1 MIKLLNVR
9 KYFKVLTRELNHYY
23 DRQNLFVVFIY
34 TVWIS
39 YELYHLILLIIQ
51 DEIQGFDKVLVIFA
65 VSWILILFSA
75 LLIMII
81 VYTMTSSECEKF
93 IPLLI
98 NFAIKNQIDDE
109 VQPFLKISM
118 YEKGF
123 SEDSLFPL
131 NFGLLF
137 TRSTL
142 FLIEL
147 TVSVILV
154 IYTGK
159 IEAADLTDWAS
170 ISQDGIEKAL
180 KRTFN
185 EGIAKNVIIFIADG
199 MGMTT
204 STAARIYGKGEQG
217 FLTFDKFPNIGVLK
231 TYSANKYVPD
241 SCSTATAMFCGVKA
255 NQKTTGVDSTVDFE
269 DCFGSLNPQ
278 ARVSSIINWAQDAGF
293 VTTTRVTHATPSAL
307 FAHSPNRNWECE
319 AVIPDNAR
327 ICKDIARQLIEDQP
341 GKNINVIMGG
351 GRQVLQSNVVGKNN
365 DPIDTW
371 ACYSK
376 DGRDLI
382 KDWKDDKIRR
392 NASYAFVSNNGELN
406 NLNTSS
412 EFVLGIFAN
421 GHLSMDHA
429 RDRSLSGMPSLAN
442 MTEKAIQVLQK
453 NENGYILMV
462 EGGLI
467 DFGHHR
473 GHAKQALNEAVRFS
487 DTIERT
493 LELIKDYESDT
504 LVIVTSDHAHS
515 LVFSGYADRGESV
528 LGVAQ
533 KSKYGDFNNYTT
545 LLYGTG
551 GPNNYQFYVE
561 NNSVVRPDPA
571 LQDTEDFEYSQQA
584 VVLTDEVT
592 HSGADVLIYAKGP
605 QAHMFHTVHDQTY
618 VAYVIAYAAKIG
630 PYSGGPSLY
639 LAQNNLF
646 LYIIIC
652 LFIYKFV

>member
-1 MIKLLNVR
+1 MHFILAEVACGIGGQGNDQIGDKWDYINLLVGLVN
-9 KYFKVLTRELNHYY
+9 VLTDIIWRFTISWNLGNAACKIIRYLQVVITY
-23 DRQNLFVVFIY
+23 GSTYLLVSLSIDRCDAIRYPMQFSSSYHPQCWIAFEEQWQWRLYMTVVAISLFVIPVII
-34 TVWIS
+34 IS
-39 YELYHLILLIIQ
+39 YCY
-51 DEIQGFDKVLVIFA
+51 LVIIF
-65 VSWILILFSA
+65 
-75 LLIMII
+75 II
-81 VYTMTSSECEKF
+81 RSRSKKLSSCNGNKAKTS
-93 IPLLI
+93 
-98 NFAIKNQIDDE
+98 
-109 VQPFLKISM
+109 
-118 YEKGF
+118 
-123 SEDSLFPL
+123 
-131 NFGLLF
+131 
-137 TRSTL
+137 
-142 FLIEL
+142 
-147 TVSVILV
+147 
-154 IYTGK
+154 
-159 IEAADLTDWAS
+159 DLTDWAS

-199 MGMTT
+199 MGITT

-319 AVIPDNAR
+319 AVIPDNSR
-327 ICKDIARQLIEDQP
+327 VCKDIARQLIEDQP

-429 RDRSLSGMPSLAN
+429 RDRSSSGMPSLAN

-639 LAQNNLF
+639 LAQTNLF